1 MTFLDLKWPVKDP
14 GWFIVYFFDFIDKQ
28 LLVIYF
34 VKVVLI
40 FGPSMLDL
48 RFQRN
53 YYDS

>member
-1 MTFLDLKWPVKDP
+1 MTSTDLGTNHKWYP
-14 GWFIVYFFDFIDKQ
+14 FQSAYFFHFPDKQ

-53 YYDS
+53 YYES